1 MLAQVSV
8 LKYVSELAVDR
19 ERRQQA
25 DTAARSSDQ
34 KTLSIRL
41 NDGDESFFAERD
53 GFAHPKPFRRQL
65 HLSPQLNPSPEAKG
79 SLKCFIKYRAPK
91 LFPRCGRVARNASLL
106 AVSCWTPGR
115 RNLGDF
121 NRVQVRRRRCRALP
135 PCAWLV
141 HAISVMRTASRSS
154 ITSNSAQ
161 PIS

>member
-8 LKYVSELAVDR
+8 LKYVSELAVAR

-41 NDGDESFFAERD
+41 NDGDESFFAERG

-79 SLKCFIKYRAPK
+79 SLKCFIKYHAPE
-91 LFPRCGRVARNASLL
+91 FCPVRVGRDSPLL
-106 AVSCWTPGR
+106 AVSCWAPGR
-115 RNLGDF
+115 GNLGDRH
-121 NRVQVRRRRCRALP
+121 RVQFRRRRCRALP